1 MRYVAAGVLAMVLL
15 LAIRSC
21 EGADIPTSVDE
32 AMRQVEKNAKESQ
45 ENSRY
50 WIEKHQKDDEI
61 RALHDI
67 EDAIIFDSLEEG
79 DD

>member
-1 MRYVAAGVLAMVLL
+1 MILALAFVALAQ
-15 LAIRSC
+15 AN
-21 EGADIPTSVDE
+21 IPQTPAE
-32 AMRQVEKNAKESQ
+32 AMQQIDRNAQESQ

-50 WIEKHQKDDEI
+50 WTEKHQRDDEI

-67 EDAIIFDSLEEG
+67 EDAIIFDSLEDG